1 MELITFEC
9 IDISKNNTQLIS
21 LNSFSNKTEKPEF
34 TDWTFKILNNY
45 INEVLEVAKKL
56 FNFNYKDLTI
66 AKNSRLKRAYARCWY
81 TRNHIEFSDFLLED
95 YVDDFVKSTI
105 IHEMCHALS
114 YQFDGKKS
122 KIDHNHDAT
131 FKRMCRALCE
141 KLGVPDGSKASENGE
156 TRQEAIEKYN
166 HQEKNNKLIT
176 VGKFVETII
185 DIVILIKN
193 TVNIFVKTIDVDTL
207 FLIYTTLSPYNDS

>member
-1 MELITFEC
+1 MEIITFKC
-9 IDISKNNTQLIS
+9 IDINKDNTQLIS
-21 LNSFSNKTEKPEF
+21 LNSFYNKIEKPEF
-34 TDWTFKILNNY
+34 TSWTFEVLNNY

-56 FNFNYKDLTI
+56 FNFNYRDFTI

-81 TRNHIEFSDFLLED
+81 TKNHIEFSDFLLKD
-95 YVDDFVKSTI
+95 YVDEFIKSTI

-131 FKRMCRALCE
+131 FKRMCRALCKE
-141 KLGVPDGSKASENGE
+141 LGVPDGSKASENGE
-156 TRQEAIEKYN
+156 TRKEAIEKYN
-166 HQEKNNKLIT
+166 QQGKIT

-185 DIVILIKN
+185 DIFIKVTIN
-193 TVNIFVKTIDVDTL
+193 VFIKAIDVDTL

>member
-1 MELITFEC
+1 MNLIVDF
-9 IDISKNNTQLIS
+9 NNVKQNKIIS
-21 LNSFSNKTEKPEF
+21 LKNTNIEYKKPEF
-34 TDWTFKILNNY
+34 TSWTFEVLNNY

-56 FNFNYKDLTI
+56 FNFNYRDFTI

-81 TRNHIEFSDFLLED
+81 TRNHIEFSDFLLKD
-95 YVDDFVKSTI
+95 YVDEFVKSTI

-131 FKRMCRALCE
+131 FKRMCRALCKE
-141 KLGVPDGSKASENGE
+141 LDVPDGSKASENGE
-156 TRQEAIEKYN
+156 TRKEAIKKYN
-166 HQEKNNKLIT
+166 QQGKII

-185 DIVILIKN
+185 DIVIKVTINVFIKA
-193 TVNIFVKTIDVDTL
+193 IDVDTL

>member
-21 LNSFSNKTEKPEF
+21 LNSFFNKTEKPEF

-81 TRNHIEFSDFLLED
+81 TKNHIEFSNFLLED

-114 YQFDGKKS
+114 YQFDGKKF

-141 KLGVPDGSKASENGE
+141 ELGVPDGSKASENGE

-185 DIVILIKN
+185 DIVIKN
-193 TVNIFVKTIDVDTL
+193 TVNVFIKTIDVDTL
-207 FLIYTTLSPYNDS
+207 FLICTTLSPYNDS

>member
-1 MELITFEC
+1 MDLIVDFNNVKQNK
-9 IDISKNNTQLIS
+9 IVSLKNTNIEY
-21 LNSFSNKTEKPEF
+21 KKPEF
-34 TDWTFKILNNY
+34 TNWTFEVLNNY

-56 FNFNYKDLTI
+56 FNFNYKDFTI

-81 TRNHIEFSDFLLED
+81 VKNHIEFSNFLLED
-95 YVDDFVKSTI
+95 YADDFVKSTI

-131 FKRMCRALCE
+131 FKRMCRALCKE
-141 KLGVPDGSKASENGE
+141 LDVPDGSKASANGE

-166 HQEKNNKLIT
+166 QQGKIT

-185 DIVILIKN
+185 DIVIKVTINVFIKA
-193 TVNIFVKTIDVDTL
+193 IDVDTL
-207 FLIYTTLSPYNDS
+207 FLIDTTLSPYNDS

>member
-1 MELITFEC
+1 MNLIVDF
-9 IDISKNNTQLIS
+9 NNVEQNKIIS
-21 LNSFSNKTEKPEF
+21 LKNTNIEYKKPEF
-34 TDWTFKILNNY
+34 TDWTFEVLNTY
-45 INEVLEVAKKL
+45 ISEVLEVAKKL
-56 FNFNYKDLTI
+56 FNFNYRDFTI

-81 TRNHIEFSDFLLED
+81 TKNHIEFSDFLLED
-95 YVDDFVKSTI
+95 YVDGFVKSTI

-131 FKRMCRALCE
+131 FKRMCRVLCE
-141 KLGVPDGSKASENGE
+141 ELGVPDGSKASANGE

-166 HQEKNNKLIT
+166 QQEKIT

-185 DIVILIKN
+185 DIVIKVTINVFIKA
-193 TVNIFVKTIDVDTL
+193 IDVDTL

>member
-1 MELITFEC
+1 MNLIVDFNNVKQNK
-9 IDISKNNTQLIS
+9 IVSLKNTNIEY
-21 LNSFSNKTEKPEF
+21 KKPEF
-34 TDWTFKILNNY
+34 TNWTFEILNNY
-45 INEVLEVAKKL
+45 INEVLKVAKKL
-56 FNFNYKDLTI
+56 FNFYYKDLTI

-122 KIDHNHDAT
+122 KTDHNHDAT
-131 FKRMCRALCE
+131 FKRMCKALCKE
-141 KLGVPDGSKASENGE
+141 LGVPDGSKASENGE
-156 TRQEAIEKYN
+156 TRKEAIEKYN
-166 HQEKNNKLIT
+166 QQGKIT

-185 DIVILIKN
+185 TIFIKN
-193 TVNIFVKTIDVDTL
+193 IIKIFVKIINVDTL
-207 FLIYTTLSPYNDS
+207 FLICTTLSPYNDS

>member
-1 MELITFEC
+1 MEIITFEC
-9 IDISKNNTQLIS
+9 IDINKNNTQLIS
-21 LNSFSNKTEKPEF
+21 LNSFYNKIEKPEF
-34 TDWTFKILNNY
+34 TNWTFEVLNNY

-56 FNFNYKDLTI
+56 FNFNYRDFTI

-81 TRNHIEFSDFLLED
+81 VKNHIEFSNFLLED

-131 FKRMCRALCE
+131 FKRMCRALCKE
-141 KLGVPDGSKASENGE
+141 LGVPDGSKASANGE

-166 HQEKNNKLIT
+166 QQEKIT

-185 DIVILIKN
+185 DIVIKVTINVFIKA
-193 TVNIFVKTIDVDTL
+193 IDVDTL
-207 FLIYTTLSPYNDS
+207 FLIYATLSPYNDS

>member
-1 MELITFEC
+1 MNLIVDF
-9 IDISKNNTQLIS
+9 NNVKQNKIIS
-21 LNSFSNKTEKPEF
+21 LKNTNIEYKKPEF
-34 TDWTFKILNNY
+34 TSWTFEVLNNY

-56 FNFNYKDLTI
+56 FNFNYRDFTI

-81 TRNHIEFSDFLLED
+81 TRNHIEFSDFLLKD
-95 YVDDFVKSTI
+95 YVDEFVKSTI

-131 FKRMCRALCE
+131 FKRMCRALCKE
-141 KLGVPDGSKASENGE
+141 LDVPDSFKASANGE

-166 HQEKNNKLIT
+166 QQGKII

-185 DIVILIKN
+185 DIVIFIKN
-193 TVNIFVKTIDVDTL
+193 IVNVFVKTIDVNTL
-207 FLIYTTLSPYNDS
+207 FLICATLSPYNDS

>member
-34 TDWTFKILNNY
+34 TNWNFEVLNNY
-45 INEVLEVAKKL
+45 INEVLKIAKKL
-56 FNFNYKDLTI
+56 FNFNYEDFTI

-81 TRNHIEFSDFLLED
+81 VKNHIEFSNFLLED
-95 YVDDFVKSTI
+95 YADNFVKSTI

-114 YQFDGKKS
+114 YQFDGEKS

-131 FKRMCRALCE
+131 FKRMCGALCKE
-141 KLGVPDGSKASENGE
+141 LDVPDGSKASANGE

-166 HQEKNNKLIT
+166 QQGKIT

-185 DIVILIKN
+185 DIVIKN
-193 TVNIFVKTIDVDTL
+193 TVNVFVKTIDVDTL
-207 FLIYTTLSPYNDS
+207 FLICTTLSPYNDS

>member
-21 LNSFSNKTEKPEF
+21 LNNFSNKREKPEF

-141 KLGVPDGSKASENGE
+141 ELGVPDGSKASENGE
-156 TRQEAIEKYN
+156 TRKEAIKKYN
-166 HQEKNNKLIT
+166 QQGKIT

-185 DIVILIKN
+185 VVLIKN
-193 TVNIFVKTIDVDTL
+193 IVNVFVKTIDVDTL
-207 FLIYTTLSPYNDS
+207 FLIYTALSPYNDS

>member
-1 MELITFEC
+1 MNLIVDFNNVEQNK
-9 IDISKNNTQLIS
+9 IVSLKNTNIEY
-21 LNSFSNKTEKPEF
+21 KKPEF
-34 TDWTFKILNNY
+34 TNWTFEVLNNY
-45 INEVLEVAKKL
+45 INEVLKIAKKL
-56 FNFNYKDLTI
+56 FNFNYEDFTI

-81 TRNHIEFSDFLLED
+81 TKNHIEFSDFLLKD
-95 YVDDFVKSTI
+95 YADDFVKSTI

-131 FKRMCRALCE
+131 FKRMCRALCKE
-141 KLGVPDGSKASENGE
+141 LDVPDGSKASANGE

-166 HQEKNNKLIT
+166 QQGKIT

-185 DIVILIKN
+185 DIVIKVTINVFIKA
-193 TVNIFVKTIDVDTL
+193 IDVDTL
-207 FLIYTTLSPYNDS
+207 FLIHTTLSPYNDS

>member
-1 MELITFEC
+1 MNLIVDFNNVKQNK
-9 IDISKNNTQLIS
+9 IVSLKNTNIEY
-21 LNSFSNKTEKPEF
+21 KKPEF
-34 TDWTFKILNNY
+34 TNWTFEILNNY

-56 FNFNYKDLTI
+56 FNFNYRDFTI

-81 TRNHIEFSDFLLED
+81 VKNRIEFSNFLLED
-95 YVDDFVKSTI
+95 YVDNFVKSTI

-131 FKRMCRALCE
+131 FKRMCRALCKE
-141 KLGVPDGSKASENGE
+141 LGVPDGSKASENGE
-156 TRQEAIEKYN
+156 TRKEAIEKYN
-166 HQEKNNKLIT
+166 QHNQQGKIT

-193 TVNIFVKTIDVDTL
+193 IVDVFVKTIDVDTL
-207 FLIYTTLSPYNDS
+207 FLICATLSPYNDS

>member
-1 MELITFEC
+1 MNLIVDFNNVEQNK
-9 IDISKNNTQLIS
+9 IVSLKNTNIEY
-21 LNSFSNKTEKPEF
+21 KKPEF
-34 TDWTFKILNNY
+34 TNWTFEVLNNY
-45 INEVLEVAKKL
+45 ISEVLEVAKKL
-56 FNFNYKDLTI
+56 FNFNYRDFTI

-81 TRNHIEFSDFLLED
+81 VKNHIEFSNFLLED
-95 YVDDFVKSTI
+95 YVDNFVKSTI

-131 FKRMCRALCE
+131 FKRMCRALCK
-141 KLGVPDGSKASENGE
+141 KLDIPDDSKASENGE

-166 HQEKNNKLIT
+166 QQEKNNKLIT

-185 DIVILIKN
+185 DIIILIKN
-193 TVNIFVKTIDVDTL
+193 TVNVFIKAIDVDTL
-207 FLIYTTLSPYNDS
+207 FLIYTKVSPYNDS

>member
-21 LNSFSNKTEKPEF
+21 LNSFFNKTENPEF
-34 TDWTFKILNNY
+34 TNWTFEVLNNY

-56 FNFNYKDLTI
+56 FNFSYKGFTI
-66 AKNSRLKRAYARCWY
+66 SVNSRLTRAYARCWY
-81 TRNHIEFSDFLLED
+81 TKNQIEFSNFLLED
-95 YVDDFVKSTI
+95 YTDDFVKSTI

-131 FKRMCRALCE
+131 FKRMCRVLCE
-141 KLGVPDGSKASENGE
+141 ELGVPDGSKASENGE

-166 HQEKNNKLIT
+166 QQEKNNSLISI
-176 VGKFVETII
+176 GKFVETII
-185 DIVILIKN
+185 DIVIKITIN
-193 TVNIFVKTIDVDTL
+193 VFVKTINVDTL
-207 FLIYTTLSPYNDS
+207 FLICTTLSPYNDS

>member
-1 MELITFEC
+1 MDLIVDFNNVKQNK
-9 IDISKNNTQLIS
+9 IVSLKNTNIEY
-21 LNSFSNKTEKPEF
+21 KKPEF
-34 TDWTFKILNNY
+34 TNWTFEVLNNY

-56 FNFNYKDLTI
+56 FNFNYRDFTI

-81 TRNHIEFSDFLLED
+81 VKNHIEFSNFLLED
-95 YVDDFVKSTI
+95 YVDNFVKSTI

-131 FKRMCRALCE
+131 FKRMCRALCKE
-141 KLGVPDGSKASENGE
+141 LDVPDGSKASENGE

-166 HQEKNNKLIT
+166 QQEKIT

-185 DIVILIKN
+185 DIVIKVTINVFIKA
-193 TVNIFVKTIDVDTL
+193 IDVDTL

>member
-1 MELITFEC
+1 MNLIVDF
-9 IDISKNNTQLIS
+9 NNVKQNKIIS
-21 LNSFSNKTEKPEF
+21 LKNTNIEYKKPEF
-34 TDWTFKILNNY
+34 TNWTFEILNNY

-56 FNFNYKDLTI
+56 FNFNYKDFTI

-81 TRNHIEFSDFLLED
+81 IRNHIEFSDFLLED
-95 YVDDFVKSTI
+95 YVDSFVKSTI
-105 IHEMCHALS
+105 VHEMCHALS

-131 FKRMCRALCE
+131 FKKMCKVLCKE
-141 KLGVPDGSKASENGE
+141 LDVPDGSKASENGE
-156 TRQEAIEKYN
+156 TRKEAIEKYN
-166 HQEKNNKLIT
+166 QQGKIT

-185 DIVILIKN
+185 DIVIKN
-193 TVNIFVKTIDVDTL
+193 TINVFIKAIDVDTL